1 MLAQERHAIILEM
14 LREKNVVKIT
24 DIAARF
30 GISHLTARRDLDVL
44 QDQGLVCRVYGGAVL
59 TEQAEDAAALKKRA
73 PAVDSTLRQARL
85 SAIAREAVR
94 LVHEGDRVHLGN
106 GIVLEDIARRLCNFR
121 RLSIVTGS
129 LAAAN
134 MLLNSGHEVY
144 VLGGQMNHDERTL
157 SGSYAVQ
164 MARDFHVNC
173 TIVPCGGLSVERGV
187 MSDNLPAAELGR
199 VALENAEK
207 RVVLC
212 GSSQFDK
219 VMFHTVCPL
228 SMVDVIVTDDGIKKE
243 TKESLEAC
251 GVKVIVAAA
260 DV

>member
-1 MLAQERHAIILEM
+1 
-14 LREKNVVKIT
+14 VVKIT

-30 GISHLTARRDLDVL
+30 GISHQTARRDLDVL
-44 QDQGLVCRVYGGAVL
+44 QDQGLACRVYGGAVL
-59 TEQAEDAAALKKRA
+59 AEQSGDETVFPPKSR
-73 PAVDSTLRQARL
+73 AVDGTLRQARL
-85 SAIAREAVR
+85 SGIAREAVR
-94 LVHEGDRVHLGN
+94 LIHEGDRLMLGN
-106 GIVLEDIARRLCNFR
+106 GIVVEEIARRLCDFR

-134 MLLNSGHEVY
+134 MLLNSVHEIY

-157 SGSYAVQ
+157 SGSYALQ

-199 VALENAEK
+199 IALENAEK

-212 GSSQFDK
+212 GSDQFGK

-228 SMVDVIVTDDGIKKE
+228 SMVDVIITDEGIQKE
-243 TKESLEAC
+243 TKEELEAR
-251 GVKVIVAAA
+251 GVRVIVAAA
-260 DV
+260 DM